1 MISII
6 IFSDDVEDGLGISLV
21 IPDTWKRFLGD
32 SASGAKT
39 AKNSQK
45 VGEAMIFALRD
56 LDFWNLRA
64 ILL

>member
-6 IFSDDVEDGLGISLV
+6 IFSDVEDGLGISLV

-32 SASGAKT
+32 SASC

-45 VGEAMIFALRD
+45 VGEAIIFALRD

>member
-32 SASGAKT
+32 SASGAK
-39 AKNSQK
+39 NSQK

-56 LDFWNLRA
+56 LNFWNLRA